1 LTKFQLA
8 AIGAVALADNEVEVA
23 LDALLSAVVGVIMRI
38 WLEYDAVTLAVLVFG
53 IAAVEWL
60 AFSI

>member
-1 LTKFQLA
+1 
-8 AIGAVALADNEVEVA
+8 
-23 LDALLSAVVGVIMRI
+23 MRI